1 MLHRRLSILREQS
14 VRLVTFTDATG
25 ARVGALDASGAVRDI
40 TAADASLP
48 RDMLALIAANRLAD
62 IAAAAAKAPVVSEA
76 RLLAPI
82 PRTPKNIFCVG
93 KNYHEH
99 AREFAGSGFDGGA
112 KDVVP
117 PFPVVFSKPH
127 TSIIATGEPILSH
140 LDPTGGLDYEGEL
153 AVVIG
158 KGGRGISKTAAL
170 SHVFGYTIINDVTAR
185 HLQKRHSQWILG
197 KGLDSFCPMGPAILT
212 ADDVPDP
219 TKLILTTWV
228 NGQQRQ
234 HAPVSDLI
242 FDIPTLIEAISAAIT
257 LEPGDVIA
265 TGTPAGVG
273 IGFSPP
279 VFLASGDVVRIEVPG
294 IGVLENRVV

>member
-1 MLHRRLSILREQS
+1 M
-14 VRLVTFTDATG
+14 RLVTF
-25 ARVGALDASGAVRDI
+25 ARAGTVQQELGALDAAGRVLDLAAAEPLLRGQSMLTLAAAEPGLMDRVR
-40 TAADASLP
+40 AALP
-48 RDMLALIAANRLAD
+48 R
-62 IAAAAAKAPVVSEA
+62 APVVAEA
-76 RLLAPI
+76 KLLAPI

-99 AREFAGSGFDGGA
+99 AKEFAGSGFDGGA

-117 PFPVVFSKPH
+117 PFPVVFTKPH
-127 TSIIATGEPILSH
+127 TSIIATGEPILGH
-140 LDPTGGLDYEGEL
+140 LDPTGGLDFEGEL

-158 KGGRGISKTAAL
+158 HGGRGIAAEAAL
-170 SHVFGYTIINDVTAR
+170 AHVFGYTIVNDVTAR

-212 ADDVPDP
+212 ADEVPDP
-219 TKLILTTWV
+219 RALLLTTWV
-228 NGQQRQ
+228 NGVQRQ

-242 FDIPTLIEAISAAIT
+242 FDIPTLIAAISAAIT

-273 IGFSPP
+273 IGQTPP
-279 VFLASGDVVRIEVPG
+279 VFLKTGDVIRIEITG
-294 IGVLENRVV
+294 IGVLENAVA

>member
-1 MLHRRLSILREQS
+1 M
-14 VRLVTFTDATG
+14 RLVTFTRPG
-25 ARVGALDASGAVRDI
+25 RLQQEVGALGAQGQVLDV
-40 TAADASLP
+40 AAVEPLLRGQS
-48 RDMLALIAANRLAD
+48 MLDL
-62 IAAAAAKAPVVSEA
+62 AAAEPALLA
-76 RLLAPI
+76 RLRTAISSAPEVPGAKLCAPI

-99 AREFAGSGFDGGA
+99 AKEFAGSGFDGGA

-127 TSIIATGEPILSH
+127 TSIIANGEPILAH
-140 LDPTGGLDYEGEL
+140 LDPTSGLDYEGEL
-153 AVVIG
+153 GVVIG
-158 KGGRGISKTAAL
+158 TGGRGIGKADAL
-170 SHVFGYTIINDVTAR
+170 RHVFGYTIVNDVTAR

-212 ADDVPDP
+212 ADEAPDP
-219 TKLILTTWV
+219 TKLLLTTWV
-228 NGQQRQ
+228 NGERRQ
-234 HAPVSDLI
+234 HAPVADLI

-273 IGFSPP
+273 IGSNPP
-279 VFLASGDVVRIEVPG
+279 VFLKAGDVVRIEISG
-294 IGVLENRVV
+294 IGVLENPVA

>member
-1 MLHRRLSILREQS
+1 
-14 VRLVTFTDATG
+14 VTFSDGKG
-25 ARVGALDASGAVRDI
+25 ARAGALNAAGEVLDI
-40 TAADASLP
+40 GVS
-48 RDMLALIAANRLAD
+48 DMLALIASGVLPD
-62 IAAAAAKAPVVSEA
+62 IEGAPVVPDA
-76 RLLAPI
+76 RILAPI
-82 PRTPKNIFCVG
+82 PRPPKNVFCVG
-93 KNYHEH
+93 KNYQEH
-99 AREFAGSGFDGGA
+99 AKEFAVSGFDGGA

-127 TSIIATGEPILSH
+127 TAIIATGEPILGH

-153 AVVIG
+153 GVVIG
-158 KGGRGISKTAAL
+158 RGGRGITKAEAL
-170 SHVFGYTIINDVTAR
+170 SHVFGYTIVNDVTAR

-219 TKLILTTWV
+219 RALTLTTWV
-228 NGQQRQ
+228 NGEQRQ
-234 HAPVSDLI
+234 HAPISDLI

-279 VFLASGDVVRIEVPG
+279 RFLAKGDVVRIEVPG
-294 IGVLENRVV
+294 IGVLENRVA

>member
-1 MLHRRLSILREQS
+1 M
-14 VRLVTFTDATG
+14 RLVTFTRPG
-25 ARVGALDASGAVRDI
+25 RLQQEVGALDAAGAVLDLAAAEPLLRGQSMLDLAAAPALVAKARD
-40 TAADASLP
+40 
-48 RDMLALIAANRLAD
+48 
-62 IAAAAAKAPVVSEA
+62 AAAKAPAVPQA
-76 RLLAPI
+76 KLCAPI

-99 AREFAGSGFDGGA
+99 AKEFAGSGFDGGA

-127 TSIIATGEPILSH
+127 TSIIANGEPILGH

-153 AVVIG
+153 GVVIG
-158 KGGRGISKTAAL
+158 AGGRGIAKADAL
-170 SHVFGYTIINDVTAR
+170 RHVFGYTIINDVTAR

-212 ADDVPDP
+212 ADEAPDP
-219 TKLILTTWV
+219 TRLLVTTWV
-228 NGQQRQ
+228 NGERRQ
-234 HAPVSDLI
+234 HAPVADLI
-242 FDIPTLIEAISAAIT
+242 FDIPTLIEAISTAIT

-273 IGFSPP
+273 IGYNPP
-279 VFLASGDVVRIEVPG
+279 VFLKSGDVVRIEISG
-294 IGVLENRVV
+294 IGVLENPVA

>member
-1 MLHRRLSILREQS
+1 M
-14 VRLVTFTDATG
+14 RLVTFTRPGRVQQEIGALAADGSVLDLAAVEPALRGETMAQLAGAEPAMLMRLRAAMATAPKVEG
-25 ARVGALDASGAVRDI
+25 ARLR
-40 TAADASLP
+40 
-48 RDMLALIAANRLAD
+48 
-62 IAAAAAKAPVVSEA
+62 APV
-76 RLLAPI
+76 RP
-82 PRTPKNIFCVG
+82 PKNVFCVG

-99 AREFAGSGFDGGA
+99 AKEFAGSGFDGGA

-117 PFPVVFSKPH
+117 PYPVVFSKPH
-127 TSIIATGEPILSH
+127 TSIIANGEPILGD

-158 KGGRGISKTAAL
+158 HGGRGIAKADAL
-170 SHVFGYTIINDVTAR
+170 SHVFGYTIVNDVTAR

-212 ADDVPDP
+212 ADEVPDP
-219 TKLILTTWV
+219 TKLVLTTWV
-228 NGQQRQ
+228 NGEQRQ
-234 HAPVSDLI
+234 KAPVADLI

-273 IGFSPP
+273 IGYNPP
-279 VFLASGDVVRIEVPG
+279 VFLKKGDVIRIEVTG
-294 IGVLENRVV
+294 IGVLENAVA

>member
-1 MLHRRLSILREQS
+1 M
-14 VRLVTFTDATG
+14 RLVTFTDGMG
-25 ARVGALDASGAVRDI
+25 ARVGALDASGQVLDF
-40 TAADASLP
+40 TAMDSSLP
-48 RDMLALIAANRLAD
+48 RDMLGLIASGRIPS
-62 IAAAAAKAPVVSEA
+62 IAGAPVVTEA

-82 PRTPKNIFCVG
+82 PRTPKNVFCVG

-99 AREFAGSGFDGGA
+99 AKEFAGSGFDGGA

-117 PFPVVFSKPH
+117 PYPVVFSKPH
-127 TSIIATGEPILSH
+127 TSIIATGEPILGH

-153 AVVIG
+153 GVVIG
-158 KGGRGISKTAAL
+158 KGGRGIAKADAL
-170 SHVFGYTIINDVTAR
+170 KHVFGYTIINDVTAR

-212 ADDVPDP
+212 ADEVPDP
-219 TKLILTTWV
+219 TALTLTTWV
-228 NGQQRQ
+228 NGEQRQ

-273 IGFSPP
+273 IGLTPP
-279 VFLASGDVVRIEVPG
+279 VFLKPGDVVRISVTG
-294 IGVLENRVV
+294 IGTLENIVA

>member
-1 MLHRRLSILREQS
+1 M
-14 VRLVTFTDATG
+14 RLVTFDDGKG
-25 ARVGALDASGAVRDI
+25 ARLGALTASGIRDLGPRTMMDAI
-40 TAADASLP
+40 ADTSGLLAACEKASVVTE
-48 RDMLALIAANRLAD
+48 
-62 IAAAAAKAPVVSEA
+62 AK
-76 RLLAPI
+76 LLAPL

-99 AREFAGSGFDGGA
+99 AKEFAGSGFDGGA

-127 TSIIATGEPILSH
+127 TSVIAHGEPILSA

-158 KGGRGISKTAAL
+158 VGGRGIRKADAL
-170 SHVFGYTIINDVTAR
+170 SHVFGYTIVNDVTAR

-212 ADDVPDP
+212 ADAVPDP
-219 TKLILTTWV
+219 AELTLTTWV
-228 NGQQRQ
+228 NGQRRQ
-234 HAPVSDLI
+234 HAPVRDLI
-242 FDIPTLIEAISAAIT
+242 FDIPTLIEAISAGIT

-273 IGFSPP
+273 IGFDPP
-279 VFLASGDVVRIEVPG
+279 VFLQPGDVVRIEVPG
-294 IGVLENRVV
+294 IGVLENPVA

>member
-1 MLHRRLSILREQS
+1 M
-14 VRLVTFTDATG
+14 RLVTFTRAG
-25 ARVGALDASGAVRDI
+25 QVRQEVGALGADGAVLDLSAVEPLVRDQTMI
-40 TAADASLP
+40 SLAGAEP
-48 RDMLALIAANRLAD
+48 AMLDKLR
-62 IAAAAAKAPVVSEA
+62 AAAEKAPVLTGA
-76 RLLAPI
+76 TLCAPI

-99 AREFAGSGFDGGA
+99 AKEFAGSGFDGGA

-117 PFPVVFSKPH
+117 PYPVVFSKPH
-127 TSIIATGEPILSH
+127 TSIIANGENILGH

-153 AVVIG
+153 GVVIG
-158 KGGRGISKTAAL
+158 KGGRGISKADAL
-170 SHVFGYTIINDVTAR
+170 SHVFGYTIVNDVTAR

-212 ADDVPDP
+212 ADEVPDP
-219 TKLILTTWV
+219 TKLTLTTWV
-228 NGQQRQ
+228 NGEQRQ

-257 LEPGDVIA
+257 LEPGDLIA

-273 IGFSPP
+273 IGFNPP
-279 VFLASGDVVRIEVPG
+279 VFLKTGDVVRIEVPG
-294 IGVLENRVV
+294 IGTLENRVA